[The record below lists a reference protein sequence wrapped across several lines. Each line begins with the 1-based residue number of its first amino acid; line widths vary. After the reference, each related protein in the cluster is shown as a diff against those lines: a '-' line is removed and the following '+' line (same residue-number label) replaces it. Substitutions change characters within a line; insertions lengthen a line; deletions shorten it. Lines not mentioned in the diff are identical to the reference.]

1 MYRDNQVTLPLTFL
15 DRPSSHRLDLGL
27 RIIKGKS
34 LVFRF
39 VYKGYWGLRVRD
51 HVEIIEEKGFPAM
64 QIRNIN

>member
-34 LVFRF
+34 LVFRLCTK
-39 VYKGYWGLRVRD
+39 VTGGYGSETAGSVKGT
-51 HVEIIEEKGFPAM
+51 
-64 QIRNIN
+64 